1 MAEQDPDQELGRD
14 IGYALAQSPFKVKG
28 QRIEALRHV
37 AAGVVR
43 HLRMAGWIFT
53 LRPPDD
59 LHGPSLPPASI
70 TARANRD
77 AGVDDPEDHDVK

>member
-37 AAGVVR
+37 AAGIVR
-43 HLRMAGWIFT
+43 HLRMAGWRFT
-53 LRPPDD
+53 LRPPDA
-59 LHGPSLPPASI
+59 LHGPSLPPASG
-70 TARANRD
+70 AGADRD
-77 AGVDDPEDHDVK
+77 AAGEAPEAPDVR